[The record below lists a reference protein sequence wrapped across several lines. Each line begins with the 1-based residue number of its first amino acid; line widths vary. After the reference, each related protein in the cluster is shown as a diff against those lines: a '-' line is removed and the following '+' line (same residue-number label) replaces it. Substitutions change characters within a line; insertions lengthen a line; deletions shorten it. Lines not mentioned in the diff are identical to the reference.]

1 MEAVDGLIEKLIEM
15 PEKISEAVSN
25 APDEFDG
32 LNPLEKLKAV
42 KTVGTA
48 GKWCKTFVES
58 LKEDMIE
65 FKD

>member
-1 MEAVDGLIEKLIEM
+1 MEAVGGMIEKLIEM

-32 LNPLEKLKAV
+32 LNPIEKLKAV
-42 KTVGTA
+42 KSVGTA
-48 GKWCKTFVES
+48 GKWCTKLVET